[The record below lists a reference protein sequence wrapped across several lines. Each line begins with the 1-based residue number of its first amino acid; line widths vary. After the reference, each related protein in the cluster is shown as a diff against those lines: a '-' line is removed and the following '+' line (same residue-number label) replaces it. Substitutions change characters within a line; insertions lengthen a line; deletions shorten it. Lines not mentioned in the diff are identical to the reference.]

1 MTSKLS
7 SSTINETARLAT
19 ERAPEFA
26 RQARNRSRKSSDG
39 GIHAVKR
46 SVGKSRVQ
54 EAAASKEVAKP
65 PEKRWMR
72 ASALPSFPPPPG
84 YYLEWVRRDNRNRG
98 DSENLVAHLSE
109 GWEFA
114 VKRDFPGKHVPTQ
127 SISGHGECIG
137 NDSSILM
144 KLPLELKQ
152 QRDQY
157 YRERRDR
164 STKAVGEKNP
174 APEGVS
180 HESMPI
186 VEDENK
192 VRTNMR
198 GTKARRAQVR
208 VADDA

>member
-1 MTSKLS
+1 MTSKVS
-7 SSTINETARLAT
+7 SATINETARVAA

-26 RQARNRSRKSSDG
+26 RQARNRNAKSSDG

-46 SVGKSRVQ
+46 TVGRSRVQ
-54 EAAASKEVAKP
+54 EAAASTHVAKP

-164 STKAVGEKNP
+164 STAAVGRPDP

-180 HESMPI
+180 HHAMPI

-198 GTKARRAQVR
+198 GSKARRAPVR